1 MTKLSIDD
9 LPIGWVTVDLHG
21 VVQEIN
27 TKAKEADIW
36 LHKPEAGVN
45 ISECLETEGF
55 QRWLNESPAPD
66 KTYSLSTERGGTWRF
81 ELTPSDEDGGKQ
93 LWLKDETELAH
104 LKNEVNHLQRDI
116 ERLDFAAQGAN
127 LGIWD
132 FNPSV
137 GQIIGNRTWAT
148 QKKLAHD
155 DVFADDSL
163 FSEIVNGIEKWASLV
178 HPDDLESATK
188 KIQDHLEGKTDL
200 YHAEFRI
207 KCGDG
212 SWKWI
217 LDQGKV
223 FERNEN
229 GVPIRMNGIHVDVD
243 KLKKLQQKLSETKDK
258 AEVANRAKS
267 IFLANMSHELR
278 TPLNAV
284 LGYSQLMKNDSRLT
298 PQHQEYLEIINRS
311 GEHLLSLINDV
322 LDMSK
327 IDAGH
332 NVVEHKWFNFREMVE
347 EVRDLM
353 QMKAMQ
359 KQLAFHC
366 TMDDSAPHYA
376 LGDPVKT
383 RQVLIN
389 LLGYAIKFTHHG
401 CVSLKIDSESCEPDK
416 QRVCFKVTDSGI
428 GIEASDL
435 ERIFKPFEQ
444 IGSDN
449 TQNGTG
455 LGLSISKQF
464 VELMGGQLTVSSQK
478 GEGSVFSFTL
488 DLDTSEEQAN
498 ATERQENESNILG
511 LKSGTVSPKVLVAED
526 QRNNQKLIITLL
538 SNAGFTVKLAKDG
551 EEAVALHQT
560 WKPDFIWMDR
570 RMPNKDGLQATKEI
584 RSASVNSDVKIVALT
599 ASVFNDEIEEMLQA
613 GMDDF
618 TRKPFLPQ
626 DLFNMMKKH
635 LDIEYDY
642 QDETPKN
649 DDIKTETVQFRKEFL
664 ADLSQEQIE
673 QIIDAAEQGE
683 QQELFCLFEQLI
695 SDKDSRS
702 QLIELAD
709 SYQFDELYEL
719 FQN

>member
-1 MTKLSIDD
+1 MTKLNSDA
-9 LPIGWVTVDLHG
+9 LPIGWIAIDSYG
-21 VVQEIN
+21 VIQALN
-27 TKAKEADIW
+27 TKAKEADVW
-36 LHKPEAGVN
+36 LHKPEAGTN
-45 ISECLETEGF
+45 IFECLRSEDCK
-55 QRWLNESPAPD
+55 RWLNESPIQE
-66 KTYSLSTERGGTWRF
+66 KTYSLTTEKGGTWQF
-81 ELTPSDEDGGKQ
+81 ELAPADEAGGRQ
-93 LWLKDETELAH
+93 VWLKDQTELAL
-104 LKNEVNHLQRDI
+104 LKSEVKHLQRDI

-178 HPDDLESATK
+178 HPDDLEATSQ
-188 KIQDHLEGKTDL
+188 KIQEHLDGKTDL

-223 FERNEN
+223 FERDEN

-243 KLKKLQQKLSETKDK
+243 KLKKLQQKLSETKNK

-278 TPLNAV
+278 TPLNAI

-298 PQHQEYLEIINRS
+298 PKHQEYLEIINRS

-332 NVVEHKWFNFREMVE
+332 NVVEHKWFNFREMIE

-366 TMDDSAPHYA
+366 TLDDSAPHYA

-389 LLGYAIKFTHHG
+389 LLGNAIKFTHYG
-401 CVSLKIDSESCEPDK
+401 CVTLKINSESCGPDK
-416 QRVCFKVTDSGI
+416 QRVWFKVSDSGI
-428 GIEASDL
+428 GIDASDL

-444 IGSDN
+444 VGPDN

-464 VELMGGQLTVSSQK
+464 VELMGGELTVSSQK
-478 GEGSVFSFTL
+478 SKGSVFGFAL
-488 DLDTSEEQAN
+488 DLDSSEELVN
-498 ATERQENESNILG
+498 VTDRKENESNILG
-511 LKSGTVSPKVLVAED
+511 LRSGTVSPKVLVAED
-526 QRNNQKLIITLL
+526 QINNQKLMMTLL
-538 SNAGFTVKLAKDG
+538 SNAGFTVKIAKDG
-551 EEAVALHQT
+551 EEAVALHQS
-560 WKPDFIWMDR
+560 WEPDFIWMDR

-584 RSASVNSDVKIVALT
+584 RGASLNSDVKIVALT

-618 TRKPFLPQ
+618 IRKPFLPQ

-642 QDETPKN
+642 QEQTPKN
-649 DDIKTETVQFRKEFL
+649 DDIKTETVLLRKELL
-664 ADLSQEQIE
+664 ADLSKEQIE
-673 QIIDAAEQGE
+673 QIIDAAERGE

-695 SDKDSRS
+695 SDSDSRS
-702 QLIELAD
+702 KLIELAD

>member
-1 MTKLSIDD
+1 MTKLISNA
-9 LPIGWVTVDLHG
+9 LPIGWIAVDSNG
-21 VVQEIN
+21 MIQELN
-27 TKAKEADIW
+27 TKAREADIW
-36 LHKPEAGVN
+36 LYEPEAGIN
-45 ISECLETEGF
+45 ICECLRTEDCK
-55 QRWLNESPAPD
+55 RWLNESPTQE
-66 KTYSLSTERGGTWRF
+66 KNYNLTTKKGGTWQF
-81 ELTPSDEDGGKQ
+81 NVSPLDEGGGRQ
-93 LWLKDETELAH
+93 VWLKDQTELVL
-104 LKNEVNHLQRDI
+104 LKNEVKRLQRDN

-137 GQIIGNRTWAT
+137 GKIIGNRTWAI
-148 QKKLAHD
+148 QKKLDHD
-155 DVFADDSL
+155 DVFADRSL

-178 HPDDLESATK
+178 HPDDLESASK
-188 KIQDHLEGKTDL
+188 KIQDHLDGKTDT

-223 FERNEN
+223 FERDEN

-284 LGYSQLMKNDSRLT
+284 LGYSQLMKNDRHLT
-298 PQHQEYLEIINRS
+298 TQHQEYLEIINRS

-332 NVVEHKWFNFREMVE
+332 NVVEHKWFNFREMVKE
-347 EVRDLM
+347 IKDLM

-366 TMDDSAPHYA
+366 TVDDGAPYYA

-383 RQVLIN
+383 RQILIN
-389 LLGYAIKFTHHG
+389 LLGNAIKFTYHG
-401 CVSLKIDSESCEPDK
+401 FVSLKIDVESCGTHK
-416 QRVCFKVTDSGI
+416 HRVCFKVSDSGI
-428 GIEASDL
+428 GIDVSDL

-444 IGSDN
+444 IGGDI

-464 VELMGGQLTVSSQK
+464 VELMGGELTVSSQK
-478 GEGSVFSFTL
+478 GEGSVFGFSLEL
-488 DLDTSEEQAN
+488 DSAEELVSG
-498 ATERQENESNILG
+498 TDRKDSKSNILG
-511 LKSGTVSPKVLVAED
+511 LKSGIVSPKVLVVED
-526 QRNNQKLIITLL
+526 QVNNQKLIMTLL

-551 EEAVALHQT
+551 EEAVALHQS

-584 RSASVNSDVKIVALT
+584 RRASVNSNVKIVALT
-599 ASVFNDEIEEMLQA
+599 ASVFNDEIEEMLQI

-618 TRKPFLPQ
+618 VRKPFLPQ

-642 QDETPKN
+642 QDETPEN
-649 DDIKTETVQFRKEFL
+649 DEVITETVQSQKEFL

-683 QQELFCLFEQLI
+683 QQELFELFGKLI
-695 SDKDSRS
+695 SDNNSRS